1 MNHNVA
7 EYHQWHEINKSING
21 HSQADDKKLT

>member
-7 EYHQWHEINKSING
+7 EYHQWHEIDKGING
-21 HSQADDKKLT
+21 HSQTDNKKLT